1 MLIRHIAG
9 ELVIVRQTDHMAQAA
24 RIATHWGN
32 ERFPAPAHRE
42 ETLRAAGLH
51 DNGWR
56 IWEDEP
62 TLLPETRRPRN
73 LTEMERPVHAAFYTA
88 GVERAVAIDPY
99 TGLLVNLH
107 ATALYAGVEGWDA
120 DMVPPLADDLSDVQR
135 DFIKDQA
142 ALQQRLREQLSASS
156 RFREAVKAKHLWPAY
171 LRLRAW
177 DNLSLFLIYHQEP
190 EKTLDHIPTV
200 DGETTLT
207 LGRIDDHTSTVT
219 PWPFSNDAA
228 DVPVVI
234 ARVPDRP
241 YENGAEFF
249 DVLSAATPMVEQFR
263 FVRQ

>member
-24 RIATHWGN
+24 RVAAQWGN
-32 ERFPAPAHRE
+32 EQFPAPAHRE

-73 LTEMERPVHAAFYTA
+73 LTEMERRVHAAFYAA

-107 ATALYAGVEGWDA
+107 ATALYTGVEGWDA
-120 DMVPPLADDLSDVQR
+120 DIVPPLADDLSDVQR
-135 DFIKDQA
+135 DFIKDQV
-142 ALQQRLREQLSASS
+142 ALQRRLRAQLATSS
-156 RFREAVKAKHLWPAY
+156 RFAKAVEPEHLWPAY

-177 DNLSLFLIYHQEP
+177 DNLSLFLVYHQDA
-190 EKTLDHIPTV
+190 EKPLDHIPTI

-207 LGRIDDHTSTVT
+207 LRRIDGLTSTAT
-219 PWPFSNDAA
+219 PWPFSTDVA
-228 DVPVVI
+228 DVPVVV

-241 YENGAEFF
+241 YEDGTEFF
-249 DVLSAATPMVEQFR
+249 DVLSAATPVVEQFR
-263 FVRQ
+263 FVR